1 MSKKPIIVFE
11 GIEGSGKSS
20 HLASVARYL
29 KQKKISFIK
38 IREPGGSHNSEKIR
52 KLMLN
57 NKSNFNKNT
66 DLLLFL
72 SSRSENI
79 SLIKK
84 NYNKKVILID
94 RFTDS
99 TIAYQHYGMGVN
111 LKLIN
116 LLNKYLLKNIKI
128 NFTFL
133 NIVNNKSNFNKNTDL
148 LLILSSRSENIS
160 LIKKNYNKKV
170 ILIDRFT
177 DSTIAYQHYGMGVK
191 LKLINLLNKYLLKN
205 IKINFTFLN
214 IVNNK
219 NLFLRLKKR
228 KSLNRYDKFNS
239 AFYSKVQKG
248 FVKLANSRKNS
259 YMIIDSNLEI
269 EKNKKSIL
277 DKIKKLI

>member
-11 GIEGSGKSS
+11 GIEGSGKSF
-20 HLASVARYL
+20 HLSSVARYL

-38 IREPGGSHNSEKIR
+38 IREPGGSLNSEKIR
-52 KLMLN
+52 KLMLS

-84 NYNKKVILID
+84 NYNKKIILID
-94 RFTDS
+94 RFIDS
-99 TIAYQHYGMGVN
+99 TIAYQHYGMG
-111 LKLIN
+111 IN
-116 LLNKYLLKNIKI
+116 
-128 NFTFL
+128 
-133 NIVNNKSNFNKNTDL
+133 
-148 LLILSSRSENIS
+148 
-160 LIKKNYNKKV
+160 
-170 ILIDRFT
+170 
-177 DSTIAYQHYGMGVK
+177 

-228 KSLNRYDKFNS
+228 KSLNRYDKFDS

-248 FVKLANSRKNS
+248 FVKLANSKKNS